1 MAHLSAEGGRARKI
15 AAVLA
20 IAALSHNVGY
30 LWIRKRA
37 QFIAR
42 AQPTEQL
49 IRMARESG
57 GPIWVQCFP
66 LAPITAEAALRL
78 GAGLQSDEIIWS
90 QCGGRGAE
98 AEVRILL
105 QQER

>member
-1 MAHLSAEGGRARKI
+1 
-15 AAVLA
+15 
-20 IAALSHNVGY
+20 VGY
-30 LWIRKRA
+30 LWFRKRA

-49 IRMARESG
+49 IRMAREAG

-78 GAGLQSDEIIWS
+78 GAGLAPDEIIQS
-90 QCGGRGAE
+90 QAE
-98 AEVRILL
+98 AEARKPKSVFCDSEKR
-105 QQER
+105 